1 MANDMQRSRSAGSMR
16 RNITAALAVLV
27 IAFCAWSM
35 SQYVQGR
42 DPLAWLPG
50 AQGAADVVDGAARE
64 ALASAAADTTAA
76 TEARE
81 ESARTTEAQPV
92 SSNGNKPPVKGKGT
106 AQEVVITRESAEE
119 AAPAE
124 SSGEGSAPATSE
136 EAQASTASPAQ
147 ILVSVTV
154 DASSVGAGS
163 SSAQVALALG
173 ATAFDALE
181 ATGVAI
187 GTRGFGGGAWVTS
200 IGGVAE
206 DAGHGWT
213 YTVDGSMPSSMS
225 DRCEV
230 HDGSSVVWTYVTT
243 N

>member
-1 MANDMQRSRSAGSMR
+1 MANDTQRSRSAGSMR

-27 IAFCAWSM
+27 IVFCAWSL

-124 SSGEGSAPATSE
+124 SSGEGSAPATGE

-154 DASSVGAGS
+154 DASC
-163 SSAQVALALG
+163 
-173 ATAFDALE
+173 
-181 ATGVAI
+181 VAI

-213 YTVDGSMPSSMS
+213 YTVDGFMPSSMS

-230 HDGSSVVWTYVTT
+230 HDGSSVVWTYVST